1 MTLFLIFS
9 STGILIF
16 VSLIHVYWAFGGRWG
31 TSATL
36 PVKEDGAS
44 SVFVPPRLITLIVS
58 FFILLFSIILL
69 AQSGYLSFYR
79 PDALTKWGCIL
90 IASIFV
96 LRTIG
101 DFHYVGIFKKIKGT
115 HFSKYDSWMYIP
127 LCLYLAISFVVAV
140 II

>member
-1 MTLFLIFS
+1 MALFLTFS

-31 TSATL
+31 IGATL

-44 SVFVPPRLITLIVS
+44 TVIVPSMLITLLVS
-58 FFILLFSIILL
+58 FFLLIFSIILW
-69 AQSGYLSFYR
+69 AQSGYLPFYH
-79 PDALTKWGCIL
+79 PGALTKWGCIL
-90 IASIFV
+90 IASIFI

-101 DFHYVGIFKKIKGT
+101 DFHYIGIFKKIKGT
-115 HFSKYDSWMYIP
+115 KFSKYDRSMYIP

>member
-9 STGILIF
+9 SAGILIF

-31 TSATL
+31 TRATL

-44 SVFVPPRLITLIVS
+44 TVFVPPTLITLIVS

-69 AQSGYLSFYR
+69 AQSGYLPFYH

-90 IASIFV
+90 IASIFI

-101 DFHYVGIFKKIKGT
+101 DFHYIGIFKKIKGT
-115 HFSKYDSWMYIP
+115 HFSKYDRWMYIP